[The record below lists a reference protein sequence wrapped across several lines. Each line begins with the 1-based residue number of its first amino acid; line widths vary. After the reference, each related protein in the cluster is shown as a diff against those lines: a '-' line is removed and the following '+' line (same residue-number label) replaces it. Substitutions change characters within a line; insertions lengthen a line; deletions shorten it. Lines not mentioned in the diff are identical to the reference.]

1 MAKPIFNKAVEE
13 LALKKSASKIYAVPV
28 DDEPKGKKGKGEG
41 TLTKSLM
48 EALST
53 PDERTDRLGF
63 TVNPHRTP
71 WSSVYITNDYLVPNF
86 IKKRIAIQDSMVAGI
101 NLLRTNQVA
110 AFARPRPDDHSPGFV
125 IEPTTDTA
133 QDLSNIEDPEQQ
145 KQAKK
150 ELQKRVAL
158 ATDSIM
164 NCGEIDPLDRQDFNT
179 FIKMIVRDAMTIGS
193 VSVERIYKPTVRN
206 GRVFKKFRALDA
218 GTIYRA
224 RPQKDAAPGVRK
236 SSKSLL
242 EKVTGRKIDIEMFE
256 QDAYAWIQVMNDNM
270 PVQAFTAQ
278 ECVVHNFYP
287 STNYELVGY
296 PLSPIDTIVKEIT
309 THLNIQQ
316 WNYLYFQNGRATRG
330 MLVIQSEDIDEKEV
344 AKIRQSWNSQINS
357 TANAWRTPV
366 FGIPVEDTI
375 TWQPIDQASRDGE
388 WQNLADM
395 NIRAICSAF
404 QVSPEELPGYAYLSK
419 GTNAQSLVEKDN
431 EFKLVAARDQGLRPL
446 LGAIENLI
454 NTHILPEIDPVLAKK
469 CVFKLVGLDAESPE
483 KKDIGNQRRQQ
494 LDMVYDELLASYN
507 KPPLGRELGG
517 MYPFNPNIQGVME
530 KFHTVGYLK
539 EKMLGFPGASQD
551 PTLQYVPN
559 PFWFQW
565 QAFVLQKEQ
574 MAAQMQMAAQQPPGG
589 PDDGSGGG
597 GDVSSGGTAPNAQ
610 NVPTDKTKN
619 SPQATD
625 PLQNTSDQTATANI
639 SQASK
644 ELNKAFSFDGLSV
657 LKKFY
662 DLGYDIDLPNGYPI
676 EIDGKTVPYVKD
688 GRKKR

>member
-13 LALKKSASKIYAVPV
+13 LALKKSASKIYAVPT
-28 DDEPKGKKGKGEG
+28 DDDPKPKKGKEG

-53 PDERTDRLGF
+53 PEQRTDRLGF
-63 TVNPHRTP
+63 TVNPHKTP

-101 NLLRTNQVA
+101 NILRTNQVA

-125 IEPTTDTA
+125 IEPTTETA
-133 QDLSNIEDPEQQ
+133 QDMSNIEDPEQQ

-158 ATDSIM
+158 ATDLIM

-193 VSVERIYKPTVRN
+193 VAIERIYKPTVRS

-256 QDAYAWIQVMNDNM
+256 QDAYAWIQVMNDET

-446 LGAIENLI
+446 LGAIENII

-483 KKDIGNQRRQQ
+483 KKDTGTQRRQQ
-494 LDMVYDELLASYN
+494 IDMTYDEVLELYN
-507 KPPLGRELGG
+507 KPPIGRELGG
-517 MYPFNPNIQGVME
+517 MFPFNPNYQAILD
-530 KFHTVGYLK
+530 KYFTVGEIK
-539 EKMLGFPGASQD
+539 EFFFGVKGASQNPRWNYVRD
-551 PTLQYVPN
+551 P
-559 PFWFQW
+559 FAFQW
-565 QAFVLQKEQ
+565 VAIQMQKEQ
-574 MAAQMQMAAQQPPGG
+574 MAMAAQQPPEGS
-589 PDDGSGGG
+589 DGSSP
-597 GDVSSGGTAPNAQ
+597 DTSAQTAPNAQ
-610 NVPTDKTKN
+610 NMPQDNTKN
-619 SPQATD
+619 SPQAND
-625 PLQNTSDQTATANI
+625 PLQNTEDQTATASI

-644 ELNKAFSFDGLSV
+644 ALNKSMQTPMDYIKYFQ
-657 LKKFY
+657 
-662 DLGYDIDLPNGYPI
+662 DLGLNP
-676 EIDGKTVPYVKD
+676 
-688 GRKKR
+688 KK